1 MREILAASLV
11 ITLLSGA
18 VLAKTDTSDRDVLKG
33 PEAFGGWQKDRPGLR
48 VYYGY

>member
-18 VLAKTDTSDRDVLKG
+18 VLAETNMSERNVLKG
-33 PEAFGGWQKDRPGLR
+33 REAFGGWQKDKPGVR
-48 VYYGY
+48 YGC